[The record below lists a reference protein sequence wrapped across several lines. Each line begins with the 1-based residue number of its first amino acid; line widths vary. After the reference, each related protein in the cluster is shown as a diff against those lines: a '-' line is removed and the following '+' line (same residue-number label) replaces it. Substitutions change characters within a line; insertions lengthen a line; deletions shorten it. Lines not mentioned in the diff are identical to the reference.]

1 MLSFKWMIVCVLQ
14 RCVCVC
20 VYINKVCV
28 RPVDTLR
35 FNLITA
41 GVMKRKRGGSGN
53 RRSEQDGKDRLRRR
67 GKGWREGGGVQSG
80 NGAMKTPTHLPT
92 NTQTTQRRWLRGK
105 HMKEAER

>member
-20 VYINKVCV
+20 IHKVCV

>member
-1 MLSFKWMIVCVLQ
+1 MCTAAL
-14 RCVCVC
+14 CVC
-20 VYINKVCV
+20 IHKVCV

-67 GKGWREGGGVQSG
+67 GKGWREGGRWSAEWEWCHENAHAPSHKHTNDTKEMVEG
-80 NGAMKTPTHLPT
+80 KTH
-92 NTQTTQRRWLRGK
+92 
-105 HMKEAER
+105 ERS